1 MGLQEAAGQMRRSP
15 YQFSGIGSQ
24 SPTLWL
30 TRRYAILDGP
40 AMPII
45 GDGDAEPNDTYV
57 PQLAAS
63 ARAAI
68 EVCCA
73 FSVSC

>member
-1 MGLQEAAGQMRRSP
+1 MQEAAGQLRRSP
-15 YQFSGIGSQ
+15 YAFSGIGSQ

-57 PQLAAS
+57 QQLTAS

-68 EVCCA
+68 EVPPLLS
-73 FSVSC
+73 F